1 MQNKKP
7 STQKLKSIQ
16 PSTSSKSNRHDTT
29 LSGRTRKRIREEQDS
44 AYLEHPYTLK
54 LQTRKSKLRE
64 LLNKIFA
71 LADNDVIVCDRE
83 TGLNDYTKNLKFA
96 DELED
101 IAKHLIG
108 LSQECTRKAALI
120 RKRIDDAKEDKR
132 LVQDIVYMQEIIK
145 ESEKDE
151 YFKLR
156 KKEPVRFVKTSE
168 FPVKR
173 EHAFFVDDP
182 AEEPHE
188 ADKTHYSG
196 DPDTKFAFPKQND
209 NDELKHVNT
218 ICIECDKTLRDA
230 QELCNH
236 ISNHRK
242 EIYRCLKC
250 KKRFRTERS
259 YEAHAKMHTGDRFT
273 CDFCSDAFDLKST
286 LSNHLFTHSQ
296 ERMVCKKCQKEF
308 KFRSSYLEHIRYRHR
323 SSKSV
328 ECPIC
333 HKMFWTP
340 TGMCSHRY
348 KIHGSVGHLLYGEE
362 KKNNIQKK
370 KTK

>member
-1 MQNKKP
+1 M
-7 STQKLKSIQ
+7 LDGI
-16 PSTSSKSNRHDTT
+16 
-29 LSGRTRKRIREEQDS
+29 
-44 AYLEHPYTLK
+44 
-54 LQTRKSKLRE
+54 
-64 LLNKIFA
+64 
-71 LADNDVIVCDRE
+71 

-120 RKRIDDAKEDKR
+120 HKRIDDAKEDKR

-156 KKEPVRFVKTSE
+156 QKEPVRFVKTFE

-173 EHAFFVDDP
+173 ECVFFVDDP

-218 ICIECDKTLRDA
+218 ICIECDKTL
-230 QELCNH
+230 
-236 ISNHRK
+236 
-242 EIYRCLKC
+242 
-250 KKRFRTERS
+250 
-259 YEAHAKMHTGDRFT
+259 
-273 CDFCSDAFDLKST
+273 
-286 LSNHLFTHSQ
+286 
-296 ERMVCKKCQKEF
+296 
-308 KFRSSYLEHIRYRHR
+308 
-323 SSKSV
+323 
-328 ECPIC
+328 
-333 HKMFWTP
+333 
-340 TGMCSHRY
+340 
-348 KIHGSVGHLLYGEE
+348 
-362 KKNNIQKK
+362 
-370 KTK
+370 